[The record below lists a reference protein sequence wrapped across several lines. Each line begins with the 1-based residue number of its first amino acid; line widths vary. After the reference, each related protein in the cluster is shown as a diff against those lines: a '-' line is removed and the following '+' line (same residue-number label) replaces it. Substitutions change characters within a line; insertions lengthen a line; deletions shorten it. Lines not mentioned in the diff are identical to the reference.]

1 MSVGMSSDGSRA
13 AIRLAS
19 LLTRTLSGSTDWCAY
34 EWMSAVLYGH
44 GECVTRVGMSNNGE
58 YVVTKSESDQAFA
71 RKK

>member
-44 GECVTRVGMSNNGE
+44 GECVTRVGMSDNG
-58 YVVTKSESDQAFA
+58 
-71 RKK
+71 